1 MHILTTGRV
10 NMHIFS
16 PIFPSSS
23 STSRLWSL
31 LGSAKAKPR
40 LQPRQAKSQAKT
52 RARQDKT
59 REDMIQKSEVKASD
73 KRQTVLRKV
82 WGRGQL
88 VFDAMSLLWLGLG
101 VVFFSR
107 QKTSKQ
113 TKDDAADNFINR
125 HLKCYK

>member
-23 STSRLWSL
+23 STSWLWSL

-73 KRQTVLRKV
+73 NRQTVLSKV

-88 VFDAMSLLWLGLG
+88 VFDAMSLLW
-101 VVFFSR
+101 
-107 QKTSKQ
+107 
-113 TKDDAADNFINR
+113 
-125 HLKCYK
+125 